1 LPNLTHN
8 LDFTYRH
15 SLTFR
20 ECISTRVRYYHGVEF
35 IDTSIVEQI
44 EMKMIRP
51 SEFAVRDQ
59 FLRDCSQDE
68 TLLNSIKEHGLLQPI
83 LVRPLNHGF
92 EIVAGHRRFQTCRSL
107 RWRFVPCKI
116 REMTDKQAFEIQLT
130 ENIQRKSMDPIE
142 EAEAF
147 RRYVVE
153 FGWGGVSELAKKIGK
168 SEEYV
173 SHRIQLLRLSADI
186 KDQIINSKIN
196 VSQALELTSIPS
208 DKQSEIVSYV
218 MNSNP
223 TVKQIREVKSIIKN
237 GITSDVNC
245 RNLSK
250 KVRVL
255 RTTKKTSL
263 ALKLTLARIDNL
275 IEEVH
280 KTIEAEQ
287 RAEILNFLMGL
298 RLRVHGM
305 IDECIRF
312 KHATVKSKNE

>member
-1 LPNLTHN
+1 
-8 LDFTYRH
+8 
-15 SLTFR
+15 
-20 ECISTRVRYYHGVEF
+20 VEF

-59 FLRDCSQDE
+59 FVKDRTADE
-68 TLLNSIKEHGLLQPI
+68 TLINSIREHGLLQPI
-83 LVRPLNHGF
+83 LVRPLSHGF

-107 RWRFVPCKI
+107 RWRFIPCKI

-147 RRYVVE
+147 RRYVVD

-173 SHRIQLLRLSADI
+173 SHRIQLLKLSPEI
-186 KDQIINSKIN
+186 KEQIIRSNLN
-196 VSQALELTSIPS
+196 VSQALELTTIPS
-208 DKQSEIVSYV
+208 DRQDEIVSYV
-218 MNSNP
+218 INNNP
-223 TVKQIREVKSIIKN
+223 TVKQIREVKSLIKDD
-237 GITSDVNC
+237 TSNQLPYGRD
-245 RNLSK
+245 LSK
-250 KVRVL
+250 KVSAI

-263 ALKLTLARIDNL
+263 TLKLTLARIDSL

-280 KTIEAEQ
+280 KTIEAEE
-287 RAEILNFLMGL
+287 RAEIISFLMGL

-305 IDECIRF
+305 IDDCIRF
-312 KHATVKSKNE
+312 KNTILKSKVEY

>member
-1 LPNLTHN
+1 M
-8 LDFTYRH
+8 
-15 SLTFR
+15 
-20 ECISTRVRYYHGVEF
+20 EF

-59 FLRDCSQDE
+59 FLKDGSQDE

-147 RRYVVE
+147 RRYVVD

-173 SHRIQLLRLSADI
+173 SHRIHLLRLSVDI
-186 KDQIINSKIN
+186 KEQIINSKIN

-218 MNSNP
+218 MSSNP

-237 GITSDVNC
+237 GIANDVHC

-250 KVRVL
+250 KVRVIK
-255 RTTKKTSL
+255 TTKKTSL

-312 KHATVKSKNE
+312 RHATVKSKNE

>member
-1 LPNLTHN
+1 
-8 LDFTYRH
+8 
-15 SLTFR
+15 
-20 ECISTRVRYYHGVEF
+20 VEF
-35 IDTSIVEQI
+35 VDTSIVEQI

-59 FLRDCSQDE
+59 FLKDGSQDE

-83 LVRPLNHGF
+83 LVRPLNNGF

-130 ENIQRKSMDPIE
+130 ENIQRKSMDPVE

-153 FGWGGVSELAKKIGK
+153 FGWGGVSELARKIGK

-196 VSQALELTSIPS
+196 VSQALELTNIPS

-263 ALKLTLARIDNL
+263 TLKLTLARIDNL

-280 KTIEAEQ
+280 KTIEVEQ

>member
-1 LPNLTHN
+1 
-8 LDFTYRH
+8 
-15 SLTFR
+15 
-20 ECISTRVRYYHGVEF
+20 VEF
-35 IDTSIVEQI
+35 IDTSIVEQL

-59 FLRDCSQDE
+59 FLKDGSQDE
-68 TLLNSIKEHGLLQPI
+68 TLMNSIKEHGLLQPI

-147 RRYVVE
+147 RRYVVD

-173 SHRIQLLRLSADI
+173 SHRIQLLRLPADI
-186 KDQIINSKIN
+186 KEQIINSKIN
-196 VSQALELTSIPS
+196 VSQALEITSIPS
-208 DKQSEIVSYV
+208 DRQSEIVSYV

-223 TVKQIREVKSIIKN
+223 TVKQIREVKSFIKN
-237 GITSDVNC
+237 DISSNVHC

-250 KVRVL
+250 KVNVL

-263 ALKLTLARIDNL
+263 TLRLTLARIDNL
-275 IEEVH
+275 IDEVH

-312 KHATVKSKNE
+312 KHNSVKSKIE

>member
-1 LPNLTHN
+1 
-8 LDFTYRH
+8 
-15 SLTFR
+15 
-20 ECISTRVRYYHGVEF
+20 
-35 IDTSIVEQI
+35 
-44 EMKMIRP
+44 MKMIRP
-51 SEFAVRDQ
+51 SEFAVRDE
-59 FLRDCSQDE
+59 FLRDGSQDE

-196 VSQALELTSIPS
+196 VSQALELTNIPS

-223 TVKQIREVKSIIKN
+223 TIKQIREVKSIIKN
-237 GITSDVNC
+237 GISSDINC

-250 KVRVL
+250 EVKVL

-312 KHATVKSKNE
+312 KHAAVKTKNE

>member
-1 LPNLTHN
+1 LIEE
-8 LDFTYRH
+8 LDWG
-15 SLTFR
+15 
-20 ECISTRVRYYHGVEF
+20 ECISTWARHYVAVEC

-59 FLRDCSQDE
+59 FVKDRTADE
-68 TLLNSIKEHGLLQPI
+68 TLTNSIREHGLLQPI
-83 LVRPLNHGF
+83 LVRPLSHGF

-107 RWRFVPCKI
+107 RWRFIPCKI

-147 RRYVVE
+147 RRYVVD

-173 SHRIQLLRLSADI
+173 SHRIQLLKLSPEI
-186 KDQIINSKIN
+186 KEQIIRTKLN
-196 VSQALELTSIPS
+196 VSQALELTTIPS
-208 DKQSEIVSYV
+208 DRQDEIVGYV
-218 MNSNP
+218 MNNNP
-223 TVKQIREVKSIIKN
+223 TVKQIREVKSLVKD
-237 GITSDVNC
+237 DVSNQLPYG

-250 KVRVL
+250 KVSVL

-263 ALKLTLARIDNL
+263 TLKLTLARIDNL

-280 KTIEAEQ
+280 KTIEAEE
-287 RAEILNFLMGL
+287 RAEIITFLMGL
-298 RLRVHGM
+298 RLQVHGM
-305 IDECIRF
+305 IDDCIRF
-312 KHATVKSKNE
+312 KNTILKSK

>member
-1 LPNLTHN
+1 M
-8 LDFTYRH
+8 
-15 SLTFR
+15 
-20 ECISTRVRYYHGVEF
+20 EF

-59 FLRDCSQDE
+59 FVKDRTADE
-68 TLLNSIKEHGLLQPI
+68 TLTNSIREHGLLQPI
-83 LVRPLNHGF
+83 LVRPLSHGF

-107 RWRFVPCKI
+107 RWRFIPCKI

-147 RRYVVE
+147 RRYVVD
-153 FGWGGVSELAKKIGK
+153 FGWGGISELAKKIGK

-173 SHRIQLLRLSADI
+173 SHRVQLLKLSPEI
-186 KDQIINSKIN
+186 KEQIIRSKIN
-196 VSQALELTSIPS
+196 VSQALELTTISS
-208 DKQSEIVSYV
+208 DRQDEIASYV
-218 MNSNP
+218 MNNNP
-223 TVKQIREVKSIIKN
+223 TVRQIREVKSFIK
-237 GITSDVNC
+237 DVSNELPYG

-250 KVRVL
+250 KVSVL

-263 ALKLTLARIDNL
+263 TLKLTLARIDNL

-280 KTIEAEQ
+280 KTIEAEE
-287 RAEILNFLMGL
+287 RAEIINFLMGL
-298 RLRVHGM
+298 RLQVHGM
-305 IDECIRF
+305 IDDCIRF
-312 KHATVKSKNE
+312 KNTILKSKVE

>member
-1 LPNLTHN
+1 
-8 LDFTYRH
+8 
-15 SLTFR
+15 
-20 ECISTRVRYYHGVEF
+20 VEF

-59 FLRDCSQDE
+59 FMKDGTADE
-68 TLLNSIKEHGLLQPI
+68 TLTNSIREHGLLQPI
-83 LVRPLNHGF
+83 LVRPLSHGF

-107 RWRFVPCKI
+107 RWRFIPCKI

-147 RRYVVE
+147 RRYVVD

-173 SHRIQLLRLSADI
+173 SHRIQLLKLSPEI
-186 KDQIINSKIN
+186 KEQIIRSKLN
-196 VSQALELTSIPS
+196 VSQALELTTIPS
-208 DKQSEIVSYV
+208 DRQDEIVGYV
-218 MNSNP
+218 MNNNP
-223 TVKQIREVKSIIKN
+223 TVKQIREVKSLVKD
-237 GITSDVNC
+237 DVSNQLPYG

-250 KVRVL
+250 KVSVL

-263 ALKLTLARIDNL
+263 TLKLTLARIDNL

-280 KTIEAEQ
+280 KTVEAEE
-287 RAEILNFLMGL
+287 RAEIITFLMGL
-298 RLRVHGM
+298 RLQVHGM
-305 IDECIRF
+305 IDDCIRF
-312 KHATVKSKNE
+312 KNTILKSK

>member
-1 LPNLTHN
+1 
-8 LDFTYRH
+8 
-15 SLTFR
+15 
-20 ECISTRVRYYHGVEF
+20 VEF
-35 IDTSIVEQI
+35 IDTSIVEQL

-59 FLRDCSQDE
+59 FLKDGSQDE
-68 TLLNSIKEHGLLQPI
+68 TLMNSIKEHGLLQPI

-147 RRYVVE
+147 RRYVVD

-173 SHRIQLLRLSADI
+173 SHRIQLLRLAPDI
-186 KDQIINSKIN
+186 IEQIINSKIK
-196 VSQALELTSIPS
+196 VSQALELASIPS
-208 DKQSEIVSYV
+208 DRQSEIVSYV

-237 GITSDVNC
+237 DISKDVHC

-250 KVRVL
+250 KVSVL
-255 RTTKKTSL
+255 KTTKKTSL
-263 ALKLTLARIDNL
+263 TLRLTLARIDNL

-298 RLRVHGM
+298 RLRIHGM

-312 KHATVKSKNE
+312 KHNSMKSKIE

>member
-1 LPNLTHN
+1 
-8 LDFTYRH
+8 
-15 SLTFR
+15 
-20 ECISTRVRYYHGVEF
+20 VEY

-51 SEFAVRDQ
+51 SEFAVRDE
-59 FLRDCSQDE
+59 FVKDGPQDG
-68 TLLNSIKEHGLLQPI
+68 TLANSIREHGLLQPI

-107 RWRFVPCKI
+107 RWRFIPCKI
-116 REMTDKQAFEIQLT
+116 REMSDKQAFEIQLT

-147 RRYVVE
+147 RRYVLD

-168 SEEYV
+168 SEEFV
-173 SHRIQLLRLSADI
+173 SHRIQLLKLPTDI
-186 KDQIINSKIN
+186 KEQIIRSNLN
-196 VSQALELTSIPS
+196 VSQALELTTIPS
-208 DKQSEIVSYV
+208 DRQAEIVSYV

-223 TVKQIREVKSIIKN
+223 TVKQIREVKALINEDISN
-237 GITSDVNC
+237 RAPSC
-245 RNLSK
+245 RDLSK
-250 KVRVL
+250 KVCVL

-263 ALKLTLARIDNL
+263 MLKLTLARIDNL

-287 RAEILNFLMGL
+287 RAEVLNFLMGL
-298 RLRVHGM
+298 RLRVHNM

-312 KHATVKSKNE
+312 KLMAMKSQGSNKTTGR

>member
-1 LPNLTHN
+1 
-8 LDFTYRH
+8 
-15 SLTFR
+15 
-20 ECISTRVRYYHGVEF
+20 VEF
-35 IDTSIVEQI
+35 IDTSIVEQL

-59 FLRDCSQDE
+59 FLKDGSQDE
-68 TLLNSIKEHGLLQPI
+68 TLMNSIKEHGLLQPI

-116 REMTDKQAFEIQLT
+116 REMSDKQAFEIQLT

-147 RRYVVE
+147 RRYVVD

-173 SHRIQLLRLSADI
+173 SHRIQLLRLSPDI
-186 KDQIINSKIN
+186 IEQIINSKIK
-196 VSQALELTSIPS
+196 VSQALELASIPS
-208 DKQSEIVSYV
+208 DRQSEIVSYV

-237 GITSDVNC
+237 DISKDVHC

-250 KVRVL
+250 KVSVL
-255 RTTKKTSL
+255 KTTKKTSL
-263 ALKLTLARIDNL
+263 TLRLTLARIDNL

-287 RAEILNFLMGL
+287 RAEILNFLMGF
-298 RLRVHGM
+298 RLRIHGM

-312 KHATVKSKNE
+312 KHNSMKSKIE